1 MRPSRNT
8 LLIQALALE
17 LKVRRTELGMTQ
29 EDLAAATSLDR
40 PFLTLI
46 EAAKKQPSLSVFWRI
61 ADGLRLSASQLAAK
75 VDKRAAAMQIPPTEV
90 VRKRLT
96 TKQASST
103 KR

>member
-17 LKVRRTELGMTQ
+17 LKVRRTKLGMTQ

-46 EAAKKQPSLSVFWRI
+46 EAAKKQPSLSVFWKI
-61 ADGLRLSASQLAAK
+61 AEGLSLSAAQLAAS
-75 VDKRAAAMQIPPTEV
+75 VEKRVTAMQALPTEHV
-90 VRKRLT
+90 VKRLPTSKTARKR
-96 TKQASST
+96 S
-103 KR
+103 